1 MAQPT
6 AGSLDWVLDRA
17 AEIHAARPAVADG
30 PVHLTYAELAGRVRG
45 LGSGLHDLGLVE
57 GDVVGCLS
65 LNTHQHLECWLGL
78 PYHGF
83 VLNDLNIRLAPPE
96 LQFMIDDCGTVA
108 LVVDPA
114 HLELGLRLQ
123 AACPRLR
130 HLVLA
135 GGEAP
140 PDGVATWE
148 DLVGGPP
155 RPAPA
160 LDSSTLA
167 SISYTGG
174 TTGRPKG
181 VMLSHGNLLANAR
194 HVLIAM
200 GHRTTDRYLHAIPM
214 FHSGDGLHTFATT
227 WVGATHTFVPSFDPD
242 RVTAII
248 EAERVTL
255 TVLVPS
261 MINML
266 VNHPA
271 TRTRDLSSLRFL
283 LYGASPMPGA
293 LQRQAAEMIP
303 TEWAQGYGLTEA
315 APLVSFLSPRDH
327 ALGFAGEEP
336 SAGRLASAGVP
347 VVGVQAEIRRLD
359 GSPAPTGEVGEI
371 WVRGPNVMLGYWNRD
386 AETAAAITPDGW
398 LRTGDM
404 ARRDEGGYL
413 FIVDRLHDVVITGG
427 ENVFSTEVEDALYS
441 HPAVLEA
448 AVIAVPDE
456 RWGERVHAVVVLHA
470 GQDVSAADLIAHCR
484 TRIAGYKVPRSLE
497 LRSDPL
503 PKAGPGK
510 IAKRELRQPFWEGHE
525 RQVH

>member
-1 MAQPT
+1 MG
-6 AGSLDWVLDRA
+6 GSLDWVLDRA
-17 AEIHAARPAVADG
+17 AAVHARRTAVVDG
-30 PVHLTYAELAGRVRG
+30 DVRLTYAELAARVRG
-45 LGSGLHDLGLVE
+45 LGTGLTELGLKP
-57 GDVVGCLS
+57 GDVVGCIS

-78 PYHGF
+78 PYHGL

-96 LQFMIDDCGTVA
+96 QEFMLQDCDTAA

-123 AACPRLR
+123 QACPRVR
-130 HLVLA
+130 HVILA
-135 GGEAP
+135 GAGEAP
-140 PDGVATWE
+140 DGVLSWDA
-148 DLVGGPP
+148 LAASGP
-155 RPAPA
+155 RPHADVDA
-160 LDSSTLA
+160 TTIA
-167 SISYTGG
+167 AISYTGG

-181 VMLSHGNLLANAR
+181 VMLSHGNLVANAK
-194 HVLIAM
+194 HVLITM
-200 GHRTTDRYLHAIPM
+200 GHRTDDTYLHAIPM

-242 RVTAII
+242 RLTAAI
-248 EAERVTL
+248 EKERVTL

-261 MINML
+261 MISML
-266 VNHPA
+266 VNHPSTA
-271 TRTRDLSSLRFL
+271 TRDLSSLRFL

-293 LQRQAAEMIP
+293 LQRQAAGLIK
-303 TEWAQGYGLTEA
+303 TDWAQGYGLTEA

-327 ALGFAGEEP
+327 ALGLGGEEP
-336 SAGRLASAGVP
+336 HAGRLASAGVP
-347 VVGVQAEIRRLD
+347 VVGVQVEIHRLD
-359 GSPAPTGEVGEI
+359 GSLADTGEVGEI
-371 WVRGPNVMLGYWNRD
+371 WVRGPNVMAGYWHREE
-386 AETAAAITPDGW
+386 ETAAAITPDRW

-404 ARRDEGGYL
+404 ARADEDGYL

-456 RWGERVHAVVVLHA
+456 KWGERVHAVVVLRPQHEA
-470 GQDVSAADLIAHCR
+470 GEDEIIAHCR

-497 LRSDPL
+497 LRAEPL